1 MINVP
6 SLPGPSPSPSSPAS
20 GQQQPAM
27 WRQSPTSSCCCC
39 CRGGLFCCRGC
50 RGGGGGASRQLPSLT
65 TACAGSPRHSFAGH
79 WLLWHAG
86 AGRDLG
92 EDTLHDDSGSG
103 WLGWAIVKF
112 HEHLLIDILRQSAQ
126 RWIHPMHVP
135 SFSFLCRHC
144 AWRATARYS
153 STSSTSSSSG

>member
-1 MINVP
+1 M
-6 SLPGPSPSPSSPAS
+6 SHLSPAPAPVPAL
-20 GQQQPAM
+20 QPVASN
-27 WRQSPTSSCCCC
+27 SPPCGDRVQRPVAAVAAGAACL
-39 CRGGLFCCRGC
+39 GLFCCRGC

-79 WLLWHAG
+79 WLQRHAG

-135 SFSFLCRHC
+135 SFSFLCTLC
-144 AWRATARYS
+144 VARY
-153 STSSTSSSSG
+153 GPVQQQYYCH